1 MSVAQRRRISTL
13 IAGRF
18 ARSLAARASGG
29 TVALE
34 ARAITV
40 RAERLMISVEMRLR

>member
-1 MSVAQRRRISTL
+1 MTAALRLLLPPPGSDEVAL
-13 IAGRF
+13 AVDRF
-18 ARSLAARASGG
+18 LPV
-29 TVALE
+29 TVALL